1 MNKLHKIKSIKTMKK
16 KIIKLNEKDIER
28 LVNRIIKEDSRSH
41 EYRRH
46 KVGGVEKRAGEGP
59 EGHYKDYM
67 DEDSEGEE
75 TYNYGRD
82 LHHDSEELHDLE
94 HRHGS
99 RRHIRNLKKDMGYD
113 EKRGVGKDDKWRRE
127 RGTHFDR

>member
-1 MNKLHKIKSIKTMKK
+1 MKK

-28 LVNRIIKEDSRSH
+28 LVKKIIKEDNDRWGKGSH

-46 KVGGVEKRAGEGP
+46 KVDGVEKRAGEGP
-59 EGHYKDYM
+59 EGHYKDYEL

-75 TYNYGRD
+75 TYNYDQD

-99 RRHIRNLKKDMGYD
+99 GRHIRNLKKDMDYD
-113 EKRGVGKDDKWRRE
+113 EKRGVGKNDKWRRE
-127 RGTHFDR
+127 RGTHFDRRR